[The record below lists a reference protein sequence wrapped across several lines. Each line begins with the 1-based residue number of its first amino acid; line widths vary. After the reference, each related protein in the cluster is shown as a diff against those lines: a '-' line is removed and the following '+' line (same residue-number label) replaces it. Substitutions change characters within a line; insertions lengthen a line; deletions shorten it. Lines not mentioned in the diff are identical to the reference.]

1 MTAWAAFRAGIRRV
15 ADAPMLLAGMC
26 MATVL
31 VALPLSFIVRDAI
44 ETHVGRSLTAEA
56 LAAAPDHGWWQEF
69 SSGASGLAETFVPSI
84 IGFGAVMKNL
94 SGLLDNTSLTITL
107 AAVTLGWMVVWS
119 FLSGGAMDRL
129 ARARPIRSQGFFAAC
144 GVHFWRFLRLG
155 VLGWMVYM
163 LLFFH
168 LHHWLFDELYPSLT
182 RDVSVERTDFM
193 IRAAGYLLF
202 GGALILTSMAFDF
215 ARVRIVV
222 EDRRSAIGALAAG
235 SRFARRNLGKAAA
248 LYALNGAAFV
258 VLVLVYALIS
268 PGAPRAGLSGWVVL
282 LVGQAYIIA
291 RHYLKLVFYASEI
304 AFFQGA
310 LAHASYTAA
319 PAVVWPDSPA
329 AEAIVNAEPTP
340 G

>member
-1 MTAWAAFRAGIRRV
+1 MTAWTAFRDGLRRV
-15 ADAPMLLAGMC
+15 ANAPMLLSGMC
-26 MATVL
+26 MATL
-31 VALPLSFIVRDAI
+31 CVALPLSFVIRDAI
-44 ETHVGRSLTAEA
+44 ETHVGRSLTADA
-56 LAAAPDHGWWQEF
+56 LAAAPDNGWWQEF
-69 SSGASGLAETFVPSI
+69 SFQASGLAETFVPSI

-94 SGLLDNTSLTITL
+94 SAMLDNTGLSTTV

-119 FLSGGAMDRL
+119 FLSGGVLDRL

-155 VLGWMVYM
+155 VLAWMVYA

-168 LHHWLFDELYPSLT
+168 LHHWIFDEVYPSIT
-182 RDVSVERTDFM
+182 MDTTVERTDFM
-193 IRAAGYLLF
+193 VRLAGYLIF
-202 GGALILTSMAFDF
+202 GGLLVLISMVFDY

-222 EDRRSAIGALAAG
+222 EDRRSALGALTAG
-235 SRFARRNLGKAAA
+235 ARFARRNFGRAASLYAFNAAA
-248 LYALNGAAFV
+248 FLL
-258 VLVLVYALIS
+258 LLLVYALIS
-268 PGAPRAGLSGWVVL
+268 PGAPKAGVWGWVVL
-282 LVGQAYIIA
+282 LAGQAYIIA

-304 AFFQGA
+304 AFFQGS